1 MNQGN
6 LPLPYLNSILDVYGH
21 ILQKSPNYND
31 NAASKVKQ
39 EILHGLGNAS
49 LQSEE
54 IVIII
59 IMILVAIA
67 CR

>member
-1 MNQGN
+1 VNQGN

-49 LQSEE
+49 PLQSEE
-54 IVIII
+54 IVIVII
-59 IMILVAIA
+59 II
-67 CR
+67 